1 MNMFNHR
8 GEGRSLLRDLAWGLR
23 KIGFYAAIM
32 AVAGFLGWDQKS
44 GDVVG
49 NVEFAGGIVAAGFL
63 TGAVLGLL
71 RPLAEEGG
79 YRGAAIAGGTA
90 GATVTLGLVAAV
102 VVFGTANMS
111 PWAWATLV
119 LFGGAGGALL
129 GIEARLLQRA
139 SDRAERGEPPLV
151 CAALRSFLP
160 GWIWVTGR
168 ELLLVGTCVMLVPAF
183 LCLLLALGADVVVDR
198 STYLR
203 MVPLGAVLYALVI
216 FGRVLGR

>member
-1 MNMFNHR
+1 M
-8 GEGRSLLRDLAWGLR
+8 R
-23 KIGFYAAIM
+23 KIGFYVALL
-32 AVAGFLGWDQKS
+32 AVAGLLAPEEES
-44 GDVVG
+44 GDTIG
-49 NVEFAGGIVAAGFL
+49 KVELAGFIVAAGL
-63 TGAVLGLL
+63 VAGAVLGLL
-71 RPLAEEGG
+71 RPQAEEGG

-90 GATVTLGLVAAV
+90 GAAVTLGLVTAV
-102 VVFGTANMS
+102 VVFGTTNTS
-111 PWAWATLV
+111 PWAWGALV
-119 LFGGAGGALL
+119 LFGGGGGALL

-151 CAALRSFLP
+151 YTALRSFLP

-168 ELLLVGTCVMLVPAF
+168 ELLLLGTCVLLVPAF
-183 LCLLLALGADVVVDR
+183 LYLLLALGADVVVDR